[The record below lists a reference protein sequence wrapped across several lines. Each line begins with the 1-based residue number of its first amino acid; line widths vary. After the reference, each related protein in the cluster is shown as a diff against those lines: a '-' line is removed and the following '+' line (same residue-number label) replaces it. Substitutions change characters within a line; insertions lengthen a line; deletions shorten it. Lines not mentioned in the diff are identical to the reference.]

1 MARIF
6 SSGCEE
12 ADPLALWDYVYAA
25 TKASVVA
32 NVFGRD
38 QFTFAPRT
46 GRGMLLLGMITNAP
60 SYVRNT
66 FAVTTYTEFYY
77 GFAMRAPKMES
88 RAFFRS
94 GCDIVGTFSDY
105 NELRLNANGSIQ
117 AYRNGT
123 SLLSSAA
130 GVITIDTWYYIE
142 VWCKPRNVNGRV
154 VVKVDGVNILD
165 YTGDST
171 DDAEYITFY
180 ELLCGHNDTS
190 YNPYAFDD
198 IVVNDT
204 SAAVNNTYPGVVR
217 LMPIRP
223 QNAGTDNDW
232 SRAGVDLGFDMAQA
246 RNGTFEFAM
255 LQTAAADQLVN
266 FDPEI
271 PDLPAGATITNI
283 IVTARSRVQAG
294 AGVIAPMV
302 IANGTVDIS
311 ADQTLLSAW
320 RYIQYAWA
328 LNPEDAAAW
337 AEADLALLEIGVSS

>member
-6 SSGCEE
+6 SSGLEE
-12 ADPLALWDYVYAA
+12 ADPTALWDYIYTENLAGEVSHA
-25 TKASVVA
+25 
-32 NVFGRD
+32 FGRNRW
-38 QFTFAPRT
+38 TFAPRT
-46 GRGMLLLGMITNAP
+46 GRGMIVLGWIVNSP
-60 SYVRNT
+60 NYVRNT
-66 FAVTTYTEFYY
+66 FAVTTYTELYY
-77 GFAMRAPKMES
+77 GFAIRVNNLGGYK
-88 RAFFRS
+88 FFRS
-94 GCDIVGTFSDY
+94 GCDTVGSFTDF
-105 NELRLNANGSIQ
+105 NELRINANGSIQ

-123 SLLSSAA
+123 SLLSSVA

-165 YTGDST
+165 YTGDTT

-180 ELLCGHNDTS
+180 ELLCGHNDVTMS
-190 YNPYAFDD
+190 PYAFDD

-294 AGVIAPMV
+294 VGVIAPMV
-302 IANGTVDIS
+302 IANGTVSIS

-320 RYIQYAWA
+320 RYKQYAWA

>member
-12 ADPLALWDYVYAA
+12 ADPLALWSYILPSAKA
-25 TKASVVA
+25 TMIM

-46 GRGMLLLGMITNAP
+46 GRGMLLIGRGDGNIG
-60 SYVRNT
+60 YVRNT
-66 FAVTTYTEFYY
+66 FPVTTYTELYY
-77 GFAMRAPKMES
+77 GFAMRAP
-88 RAFFRS
+88 RLQALAFFRS
-94 GCDIVGTFSDY
+94 GCDTVGAFSNY
-105 NELRLNANGSIQ
+105 NELRVNVDGSIQ
-117 AYRNGT
+117 AYRDGT
-123 SLLSSAA
+123 SLLTSAA
-130 GVITIDTWYYIE
+130 GVITVDTWHYLE
-142 VWCKPRNVNGRV
+142 VWCKPLNVNGRV
-154 VVKVDGVNILD
+154 VVLVDGVNVLD

-171 DDAEYITFY
+171 DDTEYITFY
-180 ELLCGHNDTS
+180 EFLCGHNDQAS
-190 YNPYAFDD
+190 SPYAYDD

-204 SAAVNNTYPGVVR
+204 TTAVNNTYPGVVR

-223 QNAGTDNDW
+223 QNAGTDADW
-232 SRAGVDLGFDMAQA
+232 TRAGVDLGFDMAQA

-255 LQTAAADQLVN
+255 LQTAVADQLVN

-302 IANGTVDIS
+302 IANGTVNIS

-320 RYIQYAWA
+320 KYRQYAWA